1 MTIRVL
7 FVCHG
12 YIYDGTKWTARHK
25 SWLTDLQNKLG
36 EMLAETLKEYMISY
50 AEQESK
56 IERFDAKIEE
66 IARSD
71 RYRKLVSKLVCF
83 LGIKTHTALSLIVE
97 TGDFMRFAKGNIFA
111 ASLGLAPGEHS
122 SGSGVHRLGITKAGN
137 THLRTLLIEAAS
149 GICKGAIGHKSKA
162 LKTRQAGQ
170 DSEVIAY
177 ADKANTRLRS
187 KYYRMV
193 RRGKKRNVAVAA
205 VARELACFIWGM
217 ATGNT
222 GLTRQAQASAK
233 AGV

>member
-1 MTIRVL
+1 MPVRNGYHPVHVPSAEDEAVRDYLRRRDDHQGALKKPKQQINAFVIR
-7 FVCHG
+7 HG

-97 TGDFMRFAKGNIFA
+97 TGDFMRFAKGNIFGCLSWPCPRRA
-111 ASLGLAPGEHS
+111 FQWI
-122 SGSGVHRLGITKAGN
+122 R
-137 THLRTLLIEAAS
+137 RTQAWDYQS
-149 GICKGAIGHKSKA
+149 
-162 LKTRQAGQ
+162 RQ
-170 DSEVIAY
+170 Y
-177 ADKANTRLRS
+177 
-187 KYYRMV
+187 
-193 RRGKKRNVAVAA
+193 
-205 VARELACFIWGM
+205 
-217 ATGNT
+217 
-222 GLTRQAQASAK
+222 ASAK
-233 AGV
+233 HC